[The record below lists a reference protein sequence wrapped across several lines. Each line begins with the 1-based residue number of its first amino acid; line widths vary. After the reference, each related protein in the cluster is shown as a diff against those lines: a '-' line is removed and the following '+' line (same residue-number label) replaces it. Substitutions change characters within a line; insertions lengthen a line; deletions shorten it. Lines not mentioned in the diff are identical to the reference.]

1 MAQHNI
7 LTTNPYQQIET
18 ENGNPFQSNPNTRQT
33 CVLRRAKYFDKI
45 FLNLA
50 RRSQRFEK
58 RRLEHFHTELRHD
71 FTHLLVRLCPGNA
84 LHLSAHLFKELFKS
98 SGLAQQNQFGVVHSC
113 IGPDVWDAA
122 WQPDAS
128 SCRQLEGFV
137 ARLEN
142 KCPREHVMPFVFAM
156 VHVQKRAGLRQGL
169 QFKCRERS
177 YCIFP
182 SVFVEKANRLSP
194 ASPQQLCRSSP
205 PLWTRALFELCIRK
219 RNRRLAG
226 QPLCRLYRF
235 V

>member
-1 MAQHNI
+1 M
-7 LTTNPYQQIET
+7 
-18 ENGNPFQSNPNTRQT
+18 
-33 CVLRRAKYFDKI
+33 
-45 FLNLA
+45 
-50 RRSQRFEK
+50 
-58 RRLEHFHTELRHD
+58 
-71 FTHLLVRLCPGNA
+71 
-84 LHLSAHLFKELFKS
+84 
-98 SGLAQQNQFGVVHSC
+98 
-113 IGPDVWDAA
+113 
-122 WQPDAS
+122 DAS
-128 SCRQLEGFV
+128 RACLEGFV
-137 ARLEN
+137 ASLEN

-205 PLWTRALFELCIRK
+205 PLWTRALFELCIRR